1 MSNQMFHVKLEN
13 PVRYPWRERNVVY
26 LVLLSYSLWAR
37 RIFWEYVSLI
47 THKNHEGDKSC
58 G

>member
-1 MSNQMFHVKLEN
+1 MSNEVMWRVK
-13 PVRYPWRERNVVY
+13 PSKKFPWRERNVIY